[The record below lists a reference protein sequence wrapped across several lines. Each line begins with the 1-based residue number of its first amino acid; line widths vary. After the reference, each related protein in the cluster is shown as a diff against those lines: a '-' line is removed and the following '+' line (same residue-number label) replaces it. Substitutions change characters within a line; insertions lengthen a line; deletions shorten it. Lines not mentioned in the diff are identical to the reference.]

1 MTTVNFCC
9 RTTFTMLTSNYYDR
23 FSSGNGGI
31 DSGDWKRNK
40 PSFDLA
46 ESVRKLDEQLARVR
60 TSPSKVATVHPSFL
74 LSSGPSN
81 LNIKPL
87 QLFINFIYQTFCIL
101 SNLHQSTSKLVAS
114 LMRRIFRAIILQKN
128 IH

>member
-1 MTTVNFCC
+1 
-9 RTTFTMLTSNYYDR
+9 MLTSNYYDR

-60 TSPSKVATVHPSFL
+60 TSPSKV
-74 LSSGPSN
+74 
-81 LNIKPL
+81 
-87 QLFINFIYQTFCIL
+87 IYEGKEVTIF
-101 SNLHQSTSKLVAS
+101 VD
-114 LMRRIFRAIILQKN
+114 MRGFAPEEIEVFF
-128 IH
+128 